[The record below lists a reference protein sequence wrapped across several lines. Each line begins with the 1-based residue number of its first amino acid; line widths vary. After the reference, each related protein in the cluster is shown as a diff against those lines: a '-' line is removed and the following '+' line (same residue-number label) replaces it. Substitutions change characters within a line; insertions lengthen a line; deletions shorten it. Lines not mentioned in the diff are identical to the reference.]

1 MTRQRSREGRVEIR
15 WSSDLVVVVVVVVVG
30 SLVVIA

>member
-15 WSSDLVVVVVVVVVG
+15 WSSDLVVVVVVVG